1 MPEQEE
7 INTAQPAE
15 INHPGS
21 KAQAGSQAHADSQA
35 HAGSQAPGFYMRFTP
50 EQRYMHATLF
60 TTFLGLAAT
69 GLPIRF
75 SESFWARKFA
85 STVGGFG
92 AILFFHKLCAIVL
105 TIAFLIHVKDVFTR
119 SWLRHEKGIFWGPTS
134 MVANWKDAKDLFG
147 HMRWFLGMGP
157 KPKFDR
163 YAYWEKFDYWAV
175 FWGMV
180 VIGFSGYAM
189 WFAPFFAHFL
199 PGWALN
205 AVLVIHSEEGLLAI
219 LFIFS
224 IHFVNTHL
232 RPDSFPMDMVIFTGV
247 ESEEEFQEKRPLEYQ
262 RAIAEDKLKGRLA
275 EAPGTWQLN
284 FSKIVGFTAIFIGLL
299 LLVLTLSAYLRE

>member
-1 MPEQEE
+1 MPDSELV
-7 INTAQPAE
+7 QPQSA
-15 INHPGS
+15 
-21 KAQAGSQAHADSQA
+21 
-35 HAGSQAPGFYMRFTP
+35 APAPAAAPANPRFFVRFTRQ
-50 EQRYMHATLF
+50 QRYMHAVLF

-69 GLPIRF
+69 GLVMRF

-85 STVGGFG
+85 AGVGGFG

-105 TIAFLIHVKDVFTR
+105 TIAFLIHVKEVFQR
-119 SWLRHEKGIFWGPTS
+119 GLLHREKGIFWGATS

-147 HMRWFLGMGP
+147 HMRWFLGLGP
-157 KPKFDR
+157 KPQFER

-175 FWGMV
+175 FWGMII
-180 VIGFSGYAM
+180 IGFSGYAM

-205 AVLVIHSEEGLLAI
+205 AVLIIHSEEGLLAI
-219 LFIFS
+219 LFIFA

-247 ESEEEFQEKRPLEYQ
+247 ESEEEFKHKRPLEYQ
-262 RAIAEDKLKGRLA
+262 RMMKEGKSESRLGHRA
-275 EAPGTWQLN
+275 SALAPQL
-284 FSKIVGFTAIFIGLL
+284 L
-299 LLVLTLSAYLRE
+299 

>member
-1 MPEQEE
+1 MPEMEVTSATP
-7 INTAQPAE
+7 NAPAPE
-15 INHPGS
+15 GRH
-21 KAQAGSQAHADSQA
+21 
-35 HAGSQAPGFYMRFTP
+35 FVRFTR
-50 EQRYMHATLF
+50 EQRYLHATLF

-75 SESFWARKFA
+75 SDSFWARGAA
-85 STVGGFG
+85 SAVGGFG
-92 AILFFHKLCAIVL
+92 AILFLHKLCAIVL
-105 TIAFLIHVKDVFTR
+105 TIAFLLHVKEIFTR
-119 SWLRHEKGIFWGPTS
+119 AFVNRQKGIFWGPTS
-134 MVANWKDAKDLFG
+134 MIANWKDAKDLVG
-147 HMRWFLGMGP
+147 HLRWFVGLGP
-157 KPKFDR
+157 RPQFDR

-175 FWGMV
+175 FWGMI

-232 RPDSFPMDMVIFTGV
+232 RPDTFPMDMVIFTGV
-247 ESEEEFQEKRPLEYQ
+247 ESEEELKHKRPLEYERIKASGELETRIGQ
-262 RAIAEDKLKGRLA
+262 A
-275 EAPGTWQLN
+275 APVWLLN
-284 FSKIVGFTAIFIGLL
+284 FSKVVGTIAIAIGLI
-299 LLVLTLSAYLRE
+299 LLVLALTAYFD

>member
-1 MPEQEE
+1 MPELETT
-7 INTAQPAE
+7 NSVS
-15 INHPGS
+15 N
-21 KAQAGSQAHADSQA
+21 AGV
-35 HAGSQAPGFYMRFTP
+35 PEKYYVRFTR
-50 EQRYMHATLF
+50 EQRYMHAVLF

-69 GLPIRF
+69 GLPMRF
-75 SESFWARKFA
+75 SESFWARRLA
-85 STVGGFG
+85 SAVGGFG
-92 AILFFHKLCAIVL
+92 AILFLHKFFAVAL
-105 TIAFLIHVKDVFTR
+105 TIAFLIHVKDVFQR
-119 SWLRHEKGIFWGPTS
+119 AIVNREKGIFWGPTS
-134 MVANWKDAKDLFG
+134 MMPNWQDLKDMAG
-147 HMRWFLGMGP
+147 HMRWFLGLGP

-175 FWGMV
+175 FWGMI

-205 AVLVIHSEEGLLAI
+205 AVLVIHSEEALLAV

-247 ESEEEFQEKRPLEYQ
+247 ESEEEFQHKRTLEFERNAARGELEKKVGIAPPLWL
-262 RAIAEDKLKGRLA
+262 I
-275 EAPGTWQLN
+275 N
-284 FSKIVGFTAIFIGLL
+284 FSKVVGFTAIFIGLM
-299 LLVLTLSAYLRE
+299 LLVLTLTAYFS